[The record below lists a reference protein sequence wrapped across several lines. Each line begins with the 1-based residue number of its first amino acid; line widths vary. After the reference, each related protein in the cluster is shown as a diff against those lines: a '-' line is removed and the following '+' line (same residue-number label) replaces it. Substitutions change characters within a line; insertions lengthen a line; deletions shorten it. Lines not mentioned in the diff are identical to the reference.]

1 MTTSSLSTFGGSV
14 SSRVAVRHVRALV
27 RQPWYVAV
35 TLVQPVVWLLLF
47 GSLFKRVVELPGFAS
62 GTSYIAYLTPGVAA
76 MTVLFS
82 SGWAGM
88 TFIDDMERG
97 VLDRMLVTPAPR
109 FALVVGQLLH
119 QAVSLLTQ
127 TCVIVGLAAL
137 TGARFPGGAG
147 SLALLALGAVLLGA
161 SFAAYSDWLALTV
174 RQRESLIGAVN
185 FLVLPLSFLSTAFL
199 PRATVPGWIRAIST
213 WNPVDWAIVVGRQSL
228 RESIDWG
235 AVAPRLGGLALLTV
249 GCAALAASG
258 FRAYQRSV

>member
-1 MTTSSLSTFGGSV
+1 MTSSLATLGPSV
-14 SSRVAVRHVRALV
+14 STRVATRHLRAFV
-27 RQPWYVAV
+27 RQPWYLAV

-47 GSLFKRVVELPGFAS
+47 GKLFEHVVRLPGFAP
-62 GTSYIAYLTPGVAA
+62 GMSYIAYLTPGVVG

-97 VLDRMLVTPAPR
+97 VLDRLLVTPAPR
-109 FALVVGQLLH
+109 AALVVGQLAH
-119 QAVSLLTQ
+119 QAVSLLVQ
-127 TCVIVGLAAL
+127 TVVIVALAL
-137 TGARFPGGAG
+137 MTGASFPGGPLAF
-147 SLALLALGAVLLGA
+147 ALLALAVVLLGS

-199 PRATVPGWIRAIST
+199 PRAAMPGWIRAVAR
-213 WNPVDWAIVVGRQSL
+213 WNPVDWTIVVGRQTL
-228 RESIDWG
+228 RSTVDWS
-235 AVAPRLGGLALLTV
+235 AVGPRLGGLAALAV
-249 GCAALAASG
+249 VCVALAARG